1 MIVSLALSPSLD
13 ITYEVPALRHGD
25 ITRPSAVTRVA
36 GGKSLNVARVAQ
48 ALGADVRAVAA
59 LGGHTGAWI
68 TEMLTAA
75 EIDVDV
81 VRLSAPTRICSA
93 IVEAGEN
100 PTSTDLYEPATPL
113 SPMEW
118 QRFTDAALGVSYG
131 PATWVVVAGS
141 LPQGVRPQDVVALVE
156 TLRRRGARLAVDSS
170 GEGLRVLA
178 GHADLLKINR
188 VEAGRASGQR
198 AAGRRGRREESRFAA
213 RLRRRG
219 HRRGARG
226 IRRDRWSRLS
236 PRPAHGAGTISGGQR
251 RRLSRRPS
259 CRTRFRT
266 RAHRGSRPGA
276 RRRGTER
283 PRSRSGSARPCRRV
297 SEDDVRSPAPG
308 RCRRTARSGVVR
320 RRDRGHPA
328 CSSDTRSVCS
338 T

>member
-25 ITRPSAVTRVA
+25 ITRPRAVTRVA
-36 GGKSLNVARVAQ
+36 GGKSLNVARVAH

-113 SPMEW
+113 SPTEW
-118 QRFTDAALGVSYG
+118 RRFADAALGVGYG

-141 LPQGVRPQDVVALVE
+141 LPEGVQPQDVVALVE
-156 TLRRRGARLAVDSS
+156 TLRGKGARLAVDSS

-188 VEAGRASGQR
+188 VEAGELLGSAQPD
-198 AAGRRGRREESRFAA
+198 AEAAA
-213 RLRRRG
+213 RRLASLHGCDAVVTDGVRG
-219 HRRGARG
+219 GFAVIG
-226 IRRDRWSRLS
+226 
-236 PRPAHGAGTISGGQR
+236 GAGCRLDPPRALGRYPAGSGDAFLGGLLAGLDSGLEPTKALAQARDAAERNARVPGQGV
-251 RRLSRRPS
+251 L
-259 CRTRFRT
+259 
-266 RAHRGSRPGA
+266 G
-276 RRRGTER
+276 
-283 PRSRSGSARPCRRV
+283 
-297 SEDDVRSPAPG
+297 PAG
-308 RCRRTARSGVVR
+308 G
-320 RRDRGHPA
+320 
-328 CSSDTRSVCS
+328 
-338 T
+338 